1 MAIYFLDVDDEVT
14 SAAARI
20 RDSSDNRIALVL
32 AGGSRVATSRINFR
46 LLAREARQRHKRLA
60 IITADASVQSVA
72 RTAELPVYATVGE
85 YERSEA
91 VLAQGGAHA
100 DTKDALDELA
110 MTVSPRQGSR
120 PSGSGATR
128 VATGP
133 APTRPAGSGSRT
145 SPRLIAA
152 AAAAVLLLVLVAA
165 LGFFFYPSATV
176 VLTLREDTLGPTT
189 VNVTVD
195 PGVVAADDLAMR
207 VPGLTKAFPVTASG
221 EFTATGQ
228 TSVDTAATGTVTFSS
243 INTLFAVPVVAG
255 TPVSTTGGIQ
265 FVTTQSVTVPMP
277 TINGNTITRGTAD
290 APVQAVVKGVAGNVA
305 AARIVRLST
314 DLVNAKLSVTN
325 KSPTT
330 GGTHT
335 VTPFVQQSDIDAA
348 ETSLLATL
356 NSNFQD
362 ALNAPAAVPTGSSL
376 FPETARLGVAVC
388 NPDPAG
394 LLNQAV
400 ASFSLDCQATG
411 TATMADMNGIVSMAE
426 RKIRASVKT
435 GYSVVESSLQTSVG
449 DTAVQSSMIVVP
461 VTVQA
466 AQVPVINTD
475 KLRSEVLGKSLDEA
489 RTFLAQYGKADIS
502 LSPDWSS
509 SLPSFD
515 FRIDFQLVTSS
526 VAPSFSPPAS
536 ATPGPTVRPTAVRTP
551 VKTAVPGTPSASP
564 GQLPSQSP
572 GPSQSLPAATATP
585 TPTPTPAATPTP
597 TATPTATPAATPT
610 PS

>member
-133 APTRPAGSGSRT
+133 APTRPAGSGGLI

-152 AAAAVLLLVLVAA
+152 AAVLVLVLVAA

-176 VLTLREDTLGPTT
+176 LLTLREDTLGPTT

-195 PGVVAADDLAMR
+195 PGLVAADDVAMR

-228 TSVDTAATGTVTFSS
+228 TSVDTAATGTVTLLSY
-243 INTLFAVPVVAG
+243 NTYLAVPVLAG
-255 TPVSTTGGIQ
+255 TTVSTATGIG
-265 FVTTQSVTVPMP
+265 FTTNATVTVPVASLS
-277 TINGNTITRGTAD
+277 GTTLT
-290 APVQAVVKGVAGNVA
+290 PGAVSVGVVAVKKGLAGNVA
-305 AARIVRLST
+305 AGAIVNVPA
-314 DLVNAKLSVTN
+314 DLTGPLVSKHPVTN
-325 KSPTT
+325 KAATI

-348 ETSLLATL
+348 EASLLASL
-356 NSNFQD
+356 NSSFQD
-362 ALNAPAAVPTGSSL
+362 ALTAPAAVPTGSSL

-394 LLNQAV
+394 LVNQGV

-411 TATMADMNGIVSMAE
+411 AATMADMTGIVSMAE

-435 GYSVVESSLQTSVG
+435 GYSVVQSSLQTRVG
-449 DTAVQSSMIVVP
+449 DTAVQSSMVVVP

-466 AQVPVINTD
+466 AQVPVIDTD

-489 RTFLAQYGKADIS
+489 RTFLAQYGKVDIS

-515 FRIDFQLVTSS
+515 FRIDFQLVTPS
-526 VAPSFSPPAS
+526 VAPSFSPSGS
-536 ATPGPTVRPTAVRTP
+536 ATPGPTVRPTPVRTP
-551 VKTAVPGTPSASP
+551 VKTAAQATPPASP
-564 GQLPSQSP
+564 GQPPSLSPSP
-572 GPSQSLPAATATP
+572 GQSLPAATP
-585 TPTPTPAATPTP
+585 TPTPTAPPTP

-610 PS
+610 PT

>member
-72 RTAELPVYATVGE
+72 RTADLPVYSTVGE

-91 VLAQGGAHA
+91 ALAQGGAHA
-100 DTKDALDELA
+100 DAKNALDELA
-110 MTVSPRQGSR
+110 MTMGPRQAS

-133 APTRPAGSGSRT
+133 APARPSGSGGRI
-145 SPRLIAA
+145 PLRLIA
-152 AAAAVLLLVLVAA
+152 VAA
-165 LGFFFYPSATV
+165 LLVVLFVAAMGFFFYPSATV
-176 VLTLREDTLGPTT
+176 VVTLRSDSLGPMT

-195 PGVVAADDLAMR
+195 PGLVAADDVAMR

-243 INTLFAVPVVAG
+243 INTLFPVPVIAG
-255 TPVSTTGGIQ
+255 TQVSTASGVQ

-277 TINGNTITRGTAD
+277 TISGSTISRGTVD

-305 AARIVRLST
+305 AARIVKLPT
-314 DLVNAKLSVTN
+314 DLVNARLTVTN
-325 KSPTT
+325 KSATT
-330 GGTHT
+330 GGSHT

-348 ETSLLATL
+348 ETSLLANL

-362 ALNAPAAVPTGSSL
+362 ALTAPAAVPTGSSL

-394 LLNQAV
+394 LLNQGV

-411 TATMADMNGIVSMAE
+411 TATTADMTGVVSMAE

-435 GYSVVESSLQTSVG
+435 GYSLVENSLRTNVGGTAIQSSL
-449 DTAVQSSMIVVP
+449 IVVP

-466 AQVPVINTD
+466 AQVPVID
-475 KLRSEVLGKSLDEA
+475 AGKLRSEVLGKSLDDA
-489 RTFLAQYGKADIS
+489 RSLLARYGKVDIS
-502 LSPDWSS
+502 VSPDWSS

-515 FRIDFQLVTSS
+515 FRLDFQLV
-526 VAPSFSPPAS
+526 VPPVKPSLSPS
-536 ATPGPTVRPTAVRTP
+536 AGATHVPTGRLTPVRTP
-551 VKTAVPGTPSASP
+551 VTTPAATPTAAGGGSPTPNPSPSASP
-564 GQLPSQSP
+564 
-572 GPSQSLPAATATP
+572 
-585 TPTPTPAATPTP
+585 PAATPTP
-597 TATPTATPAATPT
+597 TATPTAAPTATPTATPT
-610 PS
+610 PT